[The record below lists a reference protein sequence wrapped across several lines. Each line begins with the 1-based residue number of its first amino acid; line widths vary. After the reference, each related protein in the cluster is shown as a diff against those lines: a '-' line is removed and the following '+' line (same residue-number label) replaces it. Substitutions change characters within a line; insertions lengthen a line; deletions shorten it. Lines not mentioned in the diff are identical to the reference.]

1 MAKYGRGLNIEFVC
15 AIKAGEVRAP
25 FNTEDVREF
34 AKRKGWKPSEKY
46 ISVLLPNGASES
58 HSPTYQKLFTSIG
71 NGMYVLSDEAK
82 REY

>member
-15 AIKAGEVRAP
+15 AVKAGEVPEP

-34 AKRKGWKPSEKY
+34 SKRKGWKPSEKY
-46 ISVLLPNGASES
+46 ISVLLPNGSSES
-58 HSPTYQKLFTSIG
+58 YSLTYQKLFVSVG
-71 NGMYVLSDEAK
+71 DGMYNLSDIAK